1 MKNIIHVK
9 TAIVTFAVLLSIVGI
24 NHPIILHAPP
34 AIAQNSGEKD
44 QIVEQMAL
52 AKALFEEGESLF
64 ETADFAS
71 AVEALEPALKLM
83 VKLESSKEAQQLAQS
98 MGVGYFP
105 DRIWKITMFLGVAH
119 SGLGNYKQAIAYNL
133 LNLLVT
139 PAVREAHQNYS
150 PYYNPEKNEI
160 FLRQH
165 NVDIVN
171 RIGRNY
177 QYLGSYKKAIE
188 NHNIA
193 LSTAEK
199 IKYPAGKFVALIG
212 LSGAYIN
219 LHDNTKATNYA
230 EQGLALARQIED
242 REAEAEAL
250 GQFQKNY
257 TSLKDYNKAVEYGEQ
272 SLAIARQITNSE
284 TNSLKK
290 IRLLRNISYNYLSLG
305 KNSKAVEY
313 QEQSFAIATQIGG
326 YQECLALANKGDFY
340 HLLGDYAQAI
350 EYSKKALIIAQKFRN
365 PSLQEQANQT
375 LGKTYFSLGNHN
387 KSIEYYQKNLVVAQ
401 QRGNPEDESST
412 LLSLAKAYLEL
423 RNYNQAIKLAQ
434 QSLEIAK
441 KHNYRDNE
449 ELAIQ
454 LLGNTYIGLGDFSKA
469 IEYQQNTLAN
479 SRQLKQPDREYLA
492 LEKLGVIYHEQGNYS
507 KAIDY
512 YQQSLNNRRNSQKVD
527 PEQWKL
533 LSKLGAAFAE
543 AGNFSQAQ
551 ETLQD
556 SMRALEYERR
566 RLGTN
571 DSDNLTFFEQQV
583 DTYRTLQ
590 KVLIAQNQPQ
600 AALEIAE
607 RGRTRV
613 LVDLLAT
620 RLFATQATPITLS
633 PPSIAQIR
641 QIAQQQNATLVEY
654 SIINKSSG
662 VRQQKEA
669 SNLYIWVIKPTGEVI
684 FRQVDL
690 KSLKAPLKDLVSQTR
705 ELINEGRGRGKN
717 NNLTLLP
724 GNLVK
729 LQGDADD
736 WQPWE
741 IVSTDVS
748 AQTITIKRP
757 DNPEAPPII
766 RPIKDVVSQVES
778 RRSNHPSLQQLH
790 QLLIQPIADLLPN
803 DPNSRV
809 IFIPQDELF
818 LVPFAALQDTQGNF
832 LVEKHT
838 ILTAPAIQIL
848 DLTRQRRGLNRQDK
862 SALVVGNP
870 TMPKVSLV
878 PGEAPQQ
885 LSALPEAEKEA
896 QLIAQMLGTKA
907 LIGNQATKAT
917 VLSQLP
923 KVNIIHL
930 ATHGLLDD
938 RRGLGSSIAL
948 APDVEKQEGN
958 GLLTADEILNL
969 QLNAELVVLSAC
981 NTGTGEITGD
991 GVIGLSRSLIS
1002 AGVASVLVSLWTV
1015 PDAPTASLM
1024 TEFYRNWQQQP
1035 DKAVA
1040 LRQGMLVT
1048 MKQHPHPRD
1057 WAAFTIIGEAE

>member
-9 TAIVTFAVLLSIVGI
+9 TAIAISATLLNLVGI
-24 NHPIILHAPP
+24 SYPIILHTPP
-34 AIAQNSGEKD
+34 ALAQNSGEKD

-52 AKALFEEGESLF
+52 AKALFEEGEALF
-64 ETADFAS
+64 KKADYAS
-71 AVEALEPALKLM
+71 AVEALEPALKLL
-83 VKLESSKEAQQLAQS
+83 VKLESSKEAQQLAQY
-98 MGVGYFP
+98 MDLAYFP

-119 SGLGNYKQAIAYNL
+119 AGLGNYKKSIDYNL
-133 LNLLVT
+133 LHLLVT
-139 PAVREAHQNYS
+139 PALIEALQNYS
-150 PYYNPEKNEI
+150 PYYNPENFVIKIRQNE
-160 FLRQH
+160 
-165 NVDIVN
+165 VDIVN
-171 RIGRNY
+171 RIGLNY
-177 QYLGSYKKAIE
+177 QSLGSYKKAIE
-188 NHNIA
+188 HHNIA
-193 LSTAEK
+193 LSTAQK
-199 IKYPAGKFVALIG
+199 IKYPTGEFDAFIR
-212 LSGAYIN
+212 LSKAYIN
-219 LHDNTKATNYA
+219 LNDNTKATNYA

-250 GQFQKNY
+250 GQFQKIY

-272 SLAIARQITNSE
+272 SLAIARQLTNSID
-284 TNSLKK
+284 K
-290 IRLLRNISYNYLSLG
+290 IHLLRNISYNYISLG
-305 KNSKAVEY
+305 KNSKAIEY

-326 YQECLALANKGDFY
+326 YVECLSLANKGDFY
-340 HLLGDYAQAI
+340 HSLGDHAQAI
-350 EYSKKALIIAQKFRN
+350 EYSQKALKIALDFRN
-365 PSLQEQANQT
+365 PLLEDKANKT
-375 LGKTYFSLGNHN
+375 LGNTYFSLGDY
-387 KSIEYYQKNLVVAQ
+387 KKAIEYYQKKLVVAQ
-401 QRGNPEDESST
+401 QRGNPEEESST

-434 QSLEIAK
+434 QSLGIAK
-441 KHNYRDNE
+441 KHNYRENE
-449 ELAIQ
+449 ELALQ

-492 LEKLGVIYHEQGNYS
+492 LEQLGVIYHEQGNYS

-527 PEQWKL
+527 PEQWKI
-533 LSKLGAAFAE
+533 LSKLGSAFAE

-556 SMRALEYERR
+556 SVRSLEYERR

-590 KVLIAQNQPQ
+590 KVFIAQNQPQ

-654 SIINKSSG
+654 SIINQSSG
-662 VRQQKEA
+662 FRQQKQA

-741 IVSTDVS
+741 IVSTNVS

-818 LVPFAALQDTQGNF
+818 LVPFAALQDAQGNF

-848 DLTRQRRGLNRQDK
+848 DLTRQRRGLNRKDK

-878 PGEAPQQ
+878 PGEPPQQ

-917 VLSQLP
+917 VVSQLP
-923 KVNIIHL
+923 KVSIIHL

-1035 DKAVA
+1035 DKAA
-1040 LRQGMLVT
+1040 TLRQAMLAT
-1048 MKQHPHPRD
+1048 MKQYPHPRD

>member
-1 MKNIIHVK
+1 MKTNLDVK
-9 TAIVTFAVLLSIVGI
+9 TAIAILATLLNLVGI
-24 NHPIILHAPP
+24 SYPIILTTPP
-34 AIAQNSGEKD
+34 AVAQTSGKKD
-44 QIVEQMAL
+44 QTVEQMAL
-52 AKALFEEGESLF
+52 AKALFEEGELLF
-64 ETADFAS
+64 QKDDFAS
-71 AVEALEPALKLM
+71 AVEVLELALKLLI
-83 VKLESSKEAQQLAQS
+83 KLESSNEAQQLAQY
-98 MGVGYFP
+98 MGTAYFP
-105 DRIWKITMFLGVAH
+105 NTIYETTMFLGIAH
-119 SGLGNYKQAIAYNL
+119 AGLGNYKQAISYNL
-133 LNLLVT
+133 LSLTVIPALIKAYQNELLNT
-139 PAVREAHQNYS
+139 
-150 PYYNPEKNEI
+150 EKIEI
-160 FLRQH
+160 FLSQQE
-165 NVDIVN
+165 VDIVKQ
-171 RIGRNY
+171 IGGNY
-177 QYLGSYKKAIE
+177 QNLGNYTKAIE
-188 NHNIA
+188 HYNIA
-193 LSTAEK
+193 LSTARK
-199 IKYPAGKFVALIG
+199 IKYSTGEFNALIG
-212 LSGAYIN
+212 LSEVYVN
-219 LHDNTKATNYA
+219 LNDYTKATNYA
-230 EQGLALARQIED
+230 EQGLAFARKIED
-242 REAEAEAL
+242 PQAEADAL
-250 GQFQKNY
+250 EQFQTIY
-257 TSLKDYNKAVEYGEQ
+257 SSLKDYNKAVEYGEQ
-272 SLAIARQITNSE
+272 SLAIARQLTDSTHKMAI
-284 TNSLKK
+284 
-290 IRLLRNISYNYLSLG
+290 LRDISYDYLSLG
-305 KNSKAVEY
+305 NNSKAIEY
-313 QEQSFAIATQIGG
+313 QEQSFAIAAQIGG
-326 YQECLALANKGDFY
+326 YVEWFSLVNKGKLY
-340 HLLGDYAQAI
+340 HSLGDYSQAI
-350 EYSKKALIIAQKFRN
+350 EYSKKALTIAIKFRN
-365 PSLQEQANQT
+365 PLLEDRANKI
-375 LGKTYFSLGNHN
+375 LGNAYFSLGDYN
-387 KSIEYYQKNLVVAQ
+387 KAIEYYQKNLVVAR
-401 QRGNPEDESST
+401 QRGNPEYEST
-412 LLSLAKAYLEL
+412 VLVSLGKAYLEL
-423 RNYNQAIKLAQ
+423 QNYNQAMKFAQ

-441 KHNYRDNE
+441 KYKYQDNE
-449 ELAIQ
+449 ELAFQI
-454 LLGNTYIGLGDFSKA
+454 LGNTYIGLGDFSKA
-469 IEYQQNTLAN
+469 IEYQQNNLAN
-479 SRQLKQPDREYLA
+479 SRQLKQPEREYLA
-492 LEKLGVIYHEQGNYS
+492 LESLGIIYNQQGNYS

-512 YQQSLNNRRNSQKVD
+512 YQQSLNIRRNFQKVD
-527 PEQWKL
+527 PQQWKI
-533 LSKLGAAFAE
+533 LSRLGAALAE

-566 RLGTN
+566 RLGNN
-571 DSDNLTFFEQQV
+571 DSDNLIFFEQQV

-590 KVLIAQNQPQ
+590 KVLIAQNQPP

-633 PPSIAQIR
+633 PPSISQIQ

-662 VRQQKEA
+662 FRQQIQA
-669 SNLYIWVIKPTGEVI
+669 SNLYIWVIKPTGNIV

-690 KSLKAPLKDLVSQTR
+690 KSLKAPLKDLVNQTR
-705 ELINEGRGRGKN
+705 ELINEGRGRGNN

-748 AQTITIKRP
+748 AQTITVKRP

-803 DPNSRV
+803 DANSRV

-818 LVPFAALQDTQGNF
+818 LVPFAALQDTQGNY

-848 DLTRQRRGLNRQDK
+848 DLTHQRRRLTRGDK

-896 QLIAQMLGTKA
+896 QSIAKMLGTKA
-907 LIGNQATKAT
+907 LISNQATKTT
-917 VLSQLP
+917 VVSQLP

-981 NTGTGEITGD
+981 NTGSGKITGD

-1035 DKAVA
+1035 DKAAA
-1040 LRQGMLVT
+1040 LRQAMLVT
-1048 MKQHPHPRD
+1048 MKQHPHPKD